1 MELESFEKRAFFSNF
16 IDLYIDNNLTL
27 SQKNTLDLSID
38 IVDKI
43 TKESDDME
51 IALQEVK
58 NLIVDVNTEK
68 NEDIIEQ
75 IKISNYIYNT
85 FIKTFK
91 NN

>member
-16 IDLYIDNNLTL
+16 IDLYMDNNLTL

-43 TKESDDME
+43 IKESYDME

-58 NLIVDVNTEK
+58 NLIVDTNTEK
-68 NEDIIEQ
+68 NEKIIEQ
-75 IKISNYIYNT
+75 IKISNYIYNA
-85 FIKTFK
+85 FIETFK
-91 NN
+91 NK